1 MSEGKMQMRLKPNL
15 LWKLPITQLILRLM
29 RLVCIL
35 FNFLFPLLLSN
46 KKKPNEEK
54 LEEIFKYALL

>member
-15 LWKLPITQLILRLM
+15 LWKLPITQLIQRLM
-29 RLVCIL
+29 RLVCIF
-35 FNFLFPLLLSN
+35 FNFLFPLLSN

>member
-15 LWKLPITQLILRLM
+15 LWKLPITQLIQRLM

-35 FNFLFPLLLSN
+35 FNFLFPLLPN
-46 KKKPNEEK
+46 KKENKEEK